1 MVAKRYTA
9 SCAGKAL
16 AAHLTLGSAS
26 LHLPLSL
33 GFYLGRSWI
42 TSLETRTELRS
53 AGAEIVLRALGPPT
67 CHCSAP
73 WSPAFCAPAAP
84 SSFAASMSP
93 LAHVPGRL
101 GLRPRLL
108 AATSLPPGLP
118 SDLTSSSRVPC
129 WLYFVTSQALRS
141 HCFDCRPRLP
151 FGGNGPRNLRWG
163 QLATYLL
170 HSKAAHPILG
180 IHGMYVLQSPWEHW
194 ISQQ

>member
-1 MVAKRYTA
+1 
-9 SCAGKAL
+9 
-16 AAHLTLGSAS
+16 
-26 LHLPLSL
+26 
-33 GFYLGRSWI
+33 
-42 TSLETRTELRS
+42 
-53 AGAEIVLRALGPPT
+53 
-67 CHCSAP
+67 
-73 WSPAFCAPAAP
+73 
-84 SSFAASMSP
+84 MSP

-141 HCFDCRPRLP
+141 HRFDCRPRLP